1 MAEGRDKAARELMS
15 LQPGSLLS
23 LYRLYPDY
31 ISKPNYFFD
40 VHDGSVFGRGVV
52 WQGLTYQPMGIE
64 AEGFETN
71 ANGRLNR
78 PKMRISNNDYFVTNI
93 AQNNNDLKNAKVIRK
108 RVFVKFLDDINFDGG
123 NPFGEADASAE
134 LFNEEYLVSQKIQ
147 ENKNF
152 VELELTSPLDL
163 DEFEV
168 NNRRIF
174 ARYCYWKYRG
184 EGCGYQGPPKQ
195 KADGTP
201 FVDTQEN
208 TLGVI
213 GGGELDF
220 EYGNYEDLYD
230 PIRAY
235 LKGEIAFKENNRVTI
250 ADPNGIEDP
259 KPMLTYYVARE
270 NISGFDPEKNPKFWE
285 RDGCNKKVS
294 SCKLRFYDPYTED
307 LFLPSKRIDHRLYQ
321 FTGQANT
328 ALQEGG
334 TDQPRRQAGL
344 LLRRPLGSEDID
356 PGSLPPGPGDLFV
369 IPPRDV
375 LRNYSFD
382 SDSADDLAS
391 AINGSQ
397 DFTLM
402 LVLKIQEQGANDYKN
417 GILQTT
423 WNLYDGLR
431 LSFERFDNDSKL
443 SIVMHYT
450 SKDVSNNYINRKDVI
465 TSIYN
470 LETESEI
477 PLFIENDGGDL
488 KAYLPNFQSNGYE
501 TPVFST
507 SLNTLG
513 QQLVID
519 YHELGLGILP
529 GPRFY
534 DQSDGLETSPSY
546 NYRAY
551 KYTNLEIESPA
562 TQPSDPWAD
571 FYSNFEG
578 LYSSTITTRGY
589 ETDRDSN
596 GNYVRPYIDGV
607 GDGLLAKQNE
617 YAVYSGGNGGNSYI
631 YFNKDITGWVFSI
644 GDYGLD
650 DNVNDKYI
658 VNYTG
663 LHDLANLGDP
673 NNLLSPGDNHI
684 MEYDTNQPDRRGA
697 FVFDPTNNS
706 FFVDGSGVKG
716 GVFSTKDYGKRG
728 ALIPFSG
735 GLENPYSG
743 VQTKR
748 FPASSHLYNVIPQAY
763 GWEEPKT
770 VFSNTAIWRR
780 KLTATEKKEVL
791 FFDLKGSINTKPI
804 SIITNDY
811 PDLLT
816 DLVGY
821 WDAGICYSPELK
833 YGSES
838 VPRYC
843 STDDCLTNPGCEYN
857 VDVQGGGTYKVGYSA
872 QFSEGFCSEGYVD
885 IDILGTTECFKVF
898 STDPSGNVA
907 LEDEIPANIN
917 NFCFLQPP
925 QFGPGPGIYTLN
937 IQLDVDGVV
946 QQPADYCTDNGVEP
960 WESPQELIVSLEK
973 SDGLPVSV
981 YGTYESAD
989 GQITAEISNQQAQ
1002 AALSSNCPGDIGDL
1016 YPNINPPVGFY
1027 LCGWDIEST
1036 IISNPPE
1043 KFVCNS
1049 FIAGPEENNYKM
1061 WHTDMFYD
1069 MCLKDSTSLK
1079 NKLISKTQDSYS
1091 LPFGG
1096 FPGTDPFQFRTKL

>member
-40 VHDGSVFGRGVV
+40 VHDGSVFGKGVV
-52 WQGLTYQPMGIE
+52 WQGITYQPMGIE

-78 PKMRISNNDYFVTNI
+78 PKIRISNNDYFVTNI

-147 ENKNF
+147 ENKSF

-195 KADGTP
+195 KADGTV

-213 GGGELDF
+213 GGDELDF
-220 EYGNYEDLYD
+220 QYGDYEDLYD

-235 LKGEIAFKENNRVTI
+235 LKGEIAFTENNRVTI

-307 LFLPSKRIDHRLYQ
+307 LFLPAKRIVHRLYQ
-321 FTGQANT
+321 FTGQAN
-328 ALQEGG
+328 LPE
-334 TDQPRRQAGL
+334 DQPRRQKGL
-344 LLRRPLGSEDID
+344 LLRRALDSEEVD
-356 PGSLPPGPGDLFV
+356 PGSLTPGSEYV

-382 SDSADDLAS
+382 SASADDLAS
-391 AINGSQ
+391 ALNGSQ

-402 LVLKIQEQGANDYKN
+402 LVLKVQQQGVNNYKN

-450 SKDVSNNYINRKDVI
+450 SKDASNNYINRKDVI

-470 LETESEI
+470 LETESQI

-488 KAYLPNFQSNGYE
+488 KAYLPNFQPNGYD

-513 QQLVID
+513 EQLIID

-534 DQSDGLETSPSY
+534 NQSDGLATSPSY

-551 KYTNLEIESPA
+551 KYQNLDIDAPA
-562 TQPSDPWAD
+562 TVPSDPWAD
-571 FYSNFEG
+571 FYNNFEG
-578 LYSSTITTRGY
+578 VYGSTITTRGY

-617 YAVYSGGNGGNSYI
+617 YAVYSGGNGGNSYV

-650 DNVNDKYI
+650 DNANDKYI

-663 LHDLANLGDP
+663 LHDLDNLGDP
-673 NNLLSPGDNHI
+673 NNLLSAGDNHI

-697 FVFDPTNNS
+697 FVFDPTSNS
-706 FFVDGSGVKG
+706 FFSNGSGIKA
-716 GVFSTKDYGKRG
+716 GVFSAQDYGERG
-728 ALIPFSG
+728 ALVPFSG

-743 VQTKR
+743 AQTKR
-748 FPASSHLYNVIPQAY
+748 FPAGSHKYNIIPQAY

-770 VFSNTAIWRR
+770 VFSNTAVWRR
-780 KLTATEKKEVL
+780 KLTAKEKKEVL
-791 FFDLKGSINTKPI
+791 FFDPDGTINTKPLT
-804 SIITNDY
+804 IITNDY
-811 PDLLT
+811 PNLLT
-816 DLVGY
+816 NLVGY

-833 YGSES
+833 YGTTS

-843 STDDCLTNPGCEYN
+843 SIDNCVDPPLEGCEYN
-857 VDVQGGGTYKVGYSA
+857 VLVSASTFRFPYSS
-872 QFSEGFCSEGYVD
+872 QEGPGFCSSNFID
-885 IDILGTTECFKVF
+885 IDVFGTNACFQVLA
-898 STDPSGNVA
+898 TDPEGNVV
-907 LEDEIPANIN
+907 LEDEILANVN
-917 NFCFLQPP
+917 NFCAAEYPP
-925 QFGPGPGIYTLN
+925 FGGPGDPGIYTLY
-937 IQLDVDGVV
+937 IELDVNGVV
-946 QQPADYCTDNGVEP
+946 AEPADYCTDGGGASVP
-960 WESPQELIVSLEK
+960 WESPEKVIAVLEK
-973 SDGLPVSV
+973 SDGFDMTVFGS
-981 YGTYESAD
+981 YESSD
-989 GQITAEISNQQAQ
+989 GNITATIADTR
-1002 AALSSNCPGDIGDL
+1002 APGAVLDCPGDIGGS
-1016 YPNINPPVGFY
+1016 YPGINPPVNFY
-1027 LCGWDIEST
+1027 LCGFDLETT
-1036 IISNPPE
+1036 IVSEPPE
-1043 KFVCNS
+1043 KFACNS
-1049 FIAGPEENNYKM
+1049 FITGPEENNYKM

-1069 MCLKDSTSLK
+1069 MCINESTSLK
-1079 NKLISKTQDSYS
+1079 NQLISKTQDSYS